1 MRAYPGRSVLFRT
14 QLAVLLL
21 ALLVLLPGCA
31 SARKQGTALERA
43 QYAWTGA
50 VRWNDMKTAWQLV
63 DPEYRAAHPVSEL
76 DFARYEQVQVTGYR
90 ETGATAGPEDAVRE
104 IQIGVVNRHTMAER
118 TVRYTERWRW
128 DAAAGTWWIVDG
140 LPDFW
145 AGE

>member
-1 MRAYPGRSVLFRT
+1 MRATYARSSLYRVSVVAAL
-14 QLAVLLL
+14 LSLL
-21 ALLVLLPGCA
+21 ALLPGCA
-31 SARKQGTALERA
+31 SAGKQGTALERA

-63 DPEYRAAHPVSEL
+63 DPEYRAAHPASEL

-90 ETGATAGPEDAVRE
+90 EISATATKEEAVRE

-140 LPDFW
+140 LPDLW